1 MTESSLKR
9 RADSGHIRLNGRD
22 LNAIEWIYDMG
33 AIFEVDISQLVS
45 PKAPLSRNA
54 VRSVVRRWEKAG
66 VVRAEP
72 MLAGKGR
79 LVRLT
84 TEGAHLVSE
93 GTLDV
98 PVQGG
103 TSTRS
108 VRHALAG
115 RARLQIERSGVAT
128 LQMRGWVSERQWR
141 LENVANTTVGAHIP
155 HGIVVFDADV
165 VGMVHVA
172 HTAVELSRL
181 RLLLA
186 DISRRH
192 PFVIAAVPPELAVA
206 ARLLATARAAD
217 TAETTTRLEVVE
229 L

>member
-1 MTESSLKR
+1 MTELSVKR
-9 RADSGHIRLNGRD
+9 RADSGHVRLNERD
-22 LNAIEWIYDMG
+22 LNAIEWIFDMG
-33 AIFEVDISQLVS
+33 AIFEVDIQQLVS

-72 MLAGKGR
+72 ILAGRGR

-84 TEGAHLVSE
+84 TEGACLVSE

-98 PVQGG
+98 PAQEV
-103 TSTRS
+103 TPTRS

-115 RARLQIERSGVAT
+115 RARLQIERSSVAT

-141 LENVANTTVGAHIP
+141 LENVASTMAGDHVP
-155 HGIVVFDADV
+155 HGVVVFDAGV

-172 HTAVELSRL
+172 HTAVELGRL

-186 DISRRH
+186 DIFQRH
-192 PFVIAAVPPELAVA
+192 PFVIAVVPPELTAA
-206 ARLLATARAAD
+206 ARLLVAVQAAD
-217 TAETTTRLEVVE
+217 TATTARLEVVE